1 MISMTKPPRRAEPGA
16 GSLTAAVGC
25 CSPIDGSL
33 VCSLAQARCCAH
45 LHRWTAVPLPPP
57 PSHICALRA
66 GPFVGPTAALSTPRP
81 ATCTP
86 ALCASALLAL
96 SRGPLPASPFHTPF
110 RYSKSRAPG
119 LAYAWQRRVLHPR
132 RSPAT
137 YSPFPCMHAR
147 FGGRDGTRARV
158 QAGAFAPSCL
168 SPSNPRIHTHIY
180 PLCVRGYHT
189 HPLCVTGRHCPS
201 TPGVTRSHTD
211 GVTRVCALPLP
222 PCCISRDP
230 PTEPLRLAKLVLRLS
245 TARSTPPPCITRVP
259 FQVNC

>member
-1 MISMTKPPRRAEPGA
+1 MPQKKRHLPPYKNSSGPHPPVISMTKPPRRAETGA

-110 RYSKSRAPG
+110 RYSKSRAPAPSLVLLTPG
-119 LAYAWQRRVLHPR
+119 SAACCTPGAPQPPIPHSRACMRASAAGTGQGHACRRAHLPPHA
-132 RSPAT
+132 SPL
-137 YSPFPCMHAR
+137 R
-147 FGGRDGTRARV
+147 TRASTHTYTPCAFGATTHTPCALRGGTV
-158 QAGAFAPSCL
+158 QAHPA
-168 SPSNPRIHTHIY
+168 SP
-180 PLCVRGYHT
+180 
-189 HPLCVTGRHCPS
+189 GR
-201 TPGVTRSHTD
+201 TP
-211 GVTRVCALPLP
+211 
-222 PCCISRDP
+222 
-230 PTEPLRLAKLVLRLS
+230 
-245 TARSTPPPCITRVP
+245 TA
-259 FQVNC
+259 

>member
-1 MISMTKPPRRAEPGA
+1 MPQKKRHLPPYKNSSGPHPPVISMTKPPRRAETGA

-110 RYSKSRAPG
+110 RYSKSRAPAAWSCLR
-119 LAYAWQRRVLHPR
+119 LAAPRAAPQALPSHLFPIPVHACALRRQ
-132 RSPAT
+132 
-137 YSPFPCMHAR
+137 
-147 FGGRDGTRARV
+147 GRDKGTRA
-158 QAGAFAPSCL
+158 GG
-168 SPSNPRIHTHIY
+168 RICPLMPLPFEPAHPHTHI
-180 PLCVRGYHT
+180 PLVRSGLPHT
-189 HPLCVTGRHCPS
+189 PLVRYGAALSKHTRRHPVAHRRRN
-201 TPGVTRSHTD
+201 PGVRS
-211 GVTRVCALPLP
+211 A
-222 PCCISRDP
+222 P
-230 PTEPLRLAKLVLRLS
+230 PTLLYIK
-245 TARSTPPPCITRVP
+245 RSTDRTAAVG
-259 FQVNC
+259 